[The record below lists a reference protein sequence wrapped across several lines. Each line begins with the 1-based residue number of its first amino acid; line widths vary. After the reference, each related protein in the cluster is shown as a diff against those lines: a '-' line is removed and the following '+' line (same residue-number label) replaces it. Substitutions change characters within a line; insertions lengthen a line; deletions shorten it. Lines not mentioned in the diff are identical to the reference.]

1 MVVQEADQLTKSLT
15 VALEL
20 QDKDPMV
27 VLVAPYR
34 LHTVVL
40 EVVAV
45 LVQSE
50 GQAPDPMVVQVVQ
63 DFPQQSLE
71 LAGSTPQV
79 VVVVVVSLERAV
91 APLEAQEEPRQLCT
105 APQVQLTRVLV
116 VEETL
121 PSGILALSV
130 ATVAP
135 VS

>member
-27 VLVAPYR
+27 VLVAPCR

-79 VVVVVVSLERAV
+79 VVVVVVPVERAV
-91 APLEAQEEPRQLCT
+91 APLEA
-105 APQVQLTRVLV
+105 
-116 VEETL
+116 
-121 PSGILALSV
+121 
-130 ATVAP
+130 
-135 VS
+135 